1 MSFGDLPI
9 SASPGLGLQMHVTK
23 RGFFF
28 LMWVLGILTQILMY
42 IHFTD

>member
-28 LMWVLGILTQILMY
+28 FNVGAGDPNSDPHVYTFY
-42 IHFTD
+42 